1 MSIQRL
7 LLQVRMGL
15 YLLSAFLIIDIPYLL
30 ADAVALGN
38 ELAKVSSTLVPV
50 SENPVDNIRQDRPAR
65 PTNPVLAHDIQFAGK
80 SRETKLEDLR
90 AAIRGKGYDGTVV
103 SALDEIAWLL
113 NLRGSDIHCC
123 PIFFAYCVVTSNDA
137 VLYISNADKRLSQD
151 IQQQLKG
158 SSIQLRDY
166 DQIFDDLRRVNREQ
180 RYVIDP
186 TLTNLSIVQALG
198 GLV

>member
-1 MSIQRL
+1 M
-7 LLQVRMGL
+7 
-15 YLLSAFLIIDIPYLL
+15 
-30 ADAVALGN
+30 
-38 ELAKVSSTLVPV
+38 PV
-50 SENPVDNIRQDRPAR
+50 SENPVDKIRQDRPAR
-65 PTNPVLAHDIQFAGK
+65 PTNPVVAHDIQYAGK
-80 SRETKLEDLR
+80 SRETKLDELR
-90 AAIRGKGYDGTVV
+90 HEIRRKGYDGTVV

-123 PIFFAYCVVTSNDA
+123 PIFFAYCVVTNTDA

-166 DQIFDDLRRVNREQ
+166 DQIFDDLGRVSQQQ

-186 TLTNLSIVQALG
+186 SLTNLSIVQALG